1 MQVVRSLHLPSTAMM
16 RWLDTH
22 LTMRLS
28 ILCAFLFGKSQLA
41 AQLVR
46 WLGAAG
52 AVLRT
57 VLQPVLG
64 FLRCLLTSGSITAVA
79 KLPHMLC
86 STSVRAHSSESE
98 LQVVFGNHVT
108 ASVHLC
114 PACNPP

>member
-16 RWLDTH
+16 RWLDAH

-41 AQLVR
+41 AQLLR

-57 VLQPVLG
+57 VLQPLLG
-64 FLRCLLTSGSITAVA
+64 FLRCSLTSGSIMLAA
-79 KLPHMLC
+79 KLPRTLC
-86 STSVRAHSSESE
+86 STLATQLINHAE
-98 LQVVFGNHVT
+98 LQ
-108 ASVHLC
+108 
-114 PACNPP
+114 